1 MANEIEEKKPENK
14 RTTRVKS
21 GTSKT
26 KSSTTTKKSAE
37 QEVKKTTSRG
47 RKPVVK
53 DEEKVEEVK
62 IEKPKATTKKTST
75 TKKTVAKKETTSAE
89 KTETKKKT
97 TRSTTKKS
105 TEPKTK
111 STTKKETTPKTT
123 KTTTAKHRKP
133 KEVEKQES
141 EIKKDTKKINKSST
155 TKKSKKTDEKIKQ
168 IISEQIQNANK
179 IESIDKIE
187 EEKEEIARRKQPV
200 KIDEKQMAQK
210 LEQAQIMPKEKK
222 KGIYKRTFENILV
235 AVIVILYFL
244 MMILGY
250 INIPEEAYIKDLKV
264 FSLATIA
271 ITIVLFE
278 IAYNKDSGKI
288 AIHGIETLLL
298 SILTLVS
305 MYIYILHRTKFLF
318 VIMGGVVL
326 ATLYYLVRS
335 IAVTIKEKRK
345 WKDNI
350 SDVKDIVT

>member
-1 MANEIEEKKPENK
+1 MANEIEEKKPESK

-26 KSSTTTKKSAE
+26 KSITTTKKSTE

-47 RKPVVK
+47 RNPVVK
-53 DEEKVEEVK
+53 NEEKVEEVK

-89 KTETKKKT
+89 KTEPKKKT
-97 TRSTTKKS
+97 TRSTTKKNA
-105 TEPKTK
+105 E
-111 STTKKETTPKTT
+111 PKTT

-155 TKKSKKTDEKIKQ
+155 TKKSKKTDEKIKR

-210 LEQAQIMPKEKK
+210 LEQAKIMPKEKK
-222 KGIYKRTFENILV
+222 KGIYKRAFENILV

-250 INIPEEAYIKDLKV
+250 INIPEDAYIKDLKV

-335 IAVTIKEKRK
+335 IVVIIKEKRK

>member
-89 KTETKKKT
+89 KTEPKKKT

-105 TEPKTK
+105 AE
-111 STTKKETTPKTT
+111 PKTT

-155 TKKSKKTDEKIKQ
+155 TKKSKKTDEKIKR

-210 LEQAQIMPKEKK
+210 LEQAKIMPKEKK
-222 KGIYKRTFENILV
+222 KGIYKRAFENILV

-250 INIPEEAYIKDLKV
+250 INIPEDAYIKDLKV

-335 IAVTIKEKRK
+335 IVVIIKEKRK

>member
-1 MANEIEEKKPENK
+1 MANEIEEKKPESK

-26 KSSTTTKKSAE
+26 KSSTTTKKSTE

-47 RKPVVK
+47 RNPVVK
-53 DEEKVEEVK
+53 NEEKVEEVK

-89 KTETKKKT
+89 KTEPKKKT
-97 TRSTTKKS
+97 TRSTTKKNA
-105 TEPKTK
+105 E
-111 STTKKETTPKTT
+111 PKTT

-155 TKKSKKTDEKIKQ
+155 TKKSKKTDEKIKR

-210 LEQAQIMPKEKK
+210 LEQAKIMPKEKK
-222 KGIYKRTFENILV
+222 KGIYKRAFENILV

-250 INIPEEAYIKDLKV
+250 INIPEDAYIKDLKV

-335 IAVTIKEKRK
+335 IVVIIKEKRK

>member
-37 QEVKKTTSRG
+37 QEVKKTISRG

-62 IEKPKATTKKTST
+62 IKKPKATTKKTST
-75 TKKTVAKKETTSAE
+75 TKKTTAKKETTSAE
-89 KTETKKKT
+89 KTEPKKKT

-105 TEPKTK
+105 AE
-111 STTKKETTPKTT
+111 PKTT

-155 TKKSKKTDEKIKQ
+155 TKKSKKTDEKIKR

-210 LEQAQIMPKEKK
+210 LEQAKIMPKEKK
-222 KGIYKRTFENILV
+222 KGIYKRAFENILV

-250 INIPEEAYIKDLKV
+250 INIPEDAYIKDLKV

-335 IAVTIKEKRK
+335 IVVIIKEKRK

>member
-75 TKKTVAKKETTSAE
+75 TKKTVAEKETTSAE

-155 TKKSKKTDEKIKQ
+155 TKKSKKTDEKIKR

-179 IESIDKIE
+179 IESIDKI
-187 EEKEEIARRKQPV
+187 EEIARRKQPV

-210 LEQAQIMPKEKK
+210 LEQAKIMPKEKK
-222 KGIYKRTFENILV
+222 KGIYKRAFENILV

-250 INIPEEAYIKDLKV
+250 INIPEDAYIKDLKV

-335 IAVTIKEKRK
+335 IVVIIKEKRK

>member
-1 MANEIEEKKPENK
+1 MANEIEEKKPESK

-26 KSSTTTKKSAE
+26 KSSTTTKKSTE

-53 DEEKVEEVK
+53 NEEKVEEVK

-89 KTETKKKT
+89 KTEPKKKT

-105 TEPKTK
+105 AEP
-111 STTKKETTPKTT
+111 

>member
-62 IEKPKATTKKTST
+62 TEKPKATTKKTST
-75 TKKTVAKKETTSAE
+75 TKKTTAKKETPSVEEAE
-89 KTETKKKT
+89 PKKKT

-105 TEPKTK
+105 TE
-111 STTKKETTPKTT
+111 PKTT

-155 TKKSKKTDEKIKQ
+155 TKKSKKTDEKIKR

-210 LEQAQIMPKEKK
+210 LEQAKIMPKEKK
-222 KGIYKRTFENILV
+222 KGIYKRAFENILV

-250 INIPEEAYIKDLKV
+250 INIPEDAYIKDLKV

-335 IAVTIKEKRK
+335 IVVIIKEKRK

>member
-1 MANEIEEKKPENK
+1 
-14 RTTRVKS
+14 
-21 GTSKT
+21 
-26 KSSTTTKKSAE
+26 
-37 QEVKKTTSRG
+37 
-47 RKPVVK
+47 
-53 DEEKVEEVK
+53 
-62 IEKPKATTKKTST
+62 
-75 TKKTVAKKETTSAE
+75 
-89 KTETKKKT
+89 
-97 TRSTTKKS
+97 
-105 TEPKTK
+105 
-111 STTKKETTPKTT
+111 
-123 KTTTAKHRKP
+123 
-133 KEVEKQES
+133 
-141 EIKKDTKKINKSST
+141 
-155 TKKSKKTDEKIKQ
+155 
-168 IISEQIQNANK
+168 
-179 IESIDKIE
+179 
-187 EEKEEIARRKQPV
+187 
-200 KIDEKQMAQK
+200 
-210 LEQAQIMPKEKK
+210 MPKEKK
-222 KGIYKRTFENILV
+222 KAIYKRTFENILV

-278 IAYNKDSGKI
+278 IAYSKDSGKI

-335 IAVTIKEKRK
+335 IVVTIKEKRK

>member
-62 IEKPKATTKKTST
+62 IEKPKATTKRTST
-75 TKKTVAKKETTSAE
+75 TKKTTAKKETPSVEEAE
-89 KTETKKKT
+89 PKKKT

-111 STTKKETTPKTT
+111 STTKKETTP

-155 TKKSKKTDEKIKQ
+155 TKKSKKTDEKIKR

-210 LEQAQIMPKEKK
+210 LEQAKIMPKEKK
-222 KGIYKRTFENILV
+222 KGIYKRAFENILV

-250 INIPEEAYIKDLKV
+250 INIPEEAYVKDLKV

-335 IAVTIKEKRK
+335 IVVIAKEKRK

>member
-37 QEVKKTTSRG
+37 QEVKKTISRG

-89 KTETKKKT
+89 KTEPKKKT
-97 TRSTTKKS
+97 TRSTTKKNA
-105 TEPKTK
+105 E
-111 STTKKETTPKTT
+111 PKTT

-210 LEQAQIMPKEKK
+210 LEQAKIMPKEKK
-222 KGIYKRTFENILV
+222 KGIYKRAFENILV

-250 INIPEEAYIKDLKV
+250 INIPEDAYIKDLKV

-335 IAVTIKEKRK
+335 IVVIIKEKRK

>member
-1 MANEIEEKKPENK
+1 MANEIEKKKPESK

-26 KSSTTTKKSAE
+26 KSSTTTKKSTE

-53 DEEKVEEVK
+53 NEEKVEEVK

-89 KTETKKKT
+89 KTEPKKKT

-105 TEPKTK
+105 AEPKT
-111 STTKKETTPKTT
+111 TKTT

-187 EEKEEIARRKQPV
+187 EEKEEIAKRKQPV

>member
-1 MANEIEEKKPENK
+1 MANEIEEKKPESK

-26 KSSTTTKKSAE
+26 KSSTTTKKSTE

-47 RKPVVK
+47 RNPVVK
-53 DEEKVEEVK
+53 NEEKVEEVK

-89 KTETKKKT
+89 KTEPKKKT
-97 TRSTTKKS
+97 TRSTTKKNA
-105 TEPKTK
+105 E
-111 STTKKETTPKTT
+111 PKTT

-155 TKKSKKTDEKIKQ
+155 TKKSKKTDEKIKR

-210 LEQAQIMPKEKK
+210 LEQAKIMPKEKK
-222 KGIYKRTFENILV
+222 KGIYKRAFENILV

-250 INIPEEAYIKDLKV
+250 INIPEDAYIKDLKV

>member
-1 MANEIEEKKPENK
+1 MANEIEKKKPESK

-26 KSSTTTKKSAE
+26 KSSTTTKKSTE

-53 DEEKVEEVK
+53 NEAKVEEVK

-89 KTETKKKT
+89 KTEPKKKT

-105 TEPKTK
+105 AE
-111 STTKKETTPKTT
+111 PKTT

-155 TKKSKKTDEKIKQ
+155 TKKSKKTDEKIKR

-210 LEQAQIMPKEKK
+210 LEQAKIMPKEKK
-222 KGIYKRTFENILV
+222 KGIYKRAFENILV

-250 INIPEEAYIKDLKV
+250 INIPEDAYIKDLKV

-335 IAVTIKEKRK
+335 IVVIIKEKRK

>member
-1 MANEIEEKKPENK
+1 
-14 RTTRVKS
+14 
-21 GTSKT
+21 
-26 KSSTTTKKSAE
+26 
-37 QEVKKTTSRG
+37 
-47 RKPVVK
+47 
-53 DEEKVEEVK
+53 
-62 IEKPKATTKKTST
+62 
-75 TKKTVAKKETTSAE
+75 
-89 KTETKKKT
+89 
-97 TRSTTKKS
+97 
-105 TEPKTK
+105 
-111 STTKKETTPKTT
+111 
-123 KTTTAKHRKP
+123 
-133 KEVEKQES
+133 
-141 EIKKDTKKINKSST
+141 
-155 TKKSKKTDEKIKQ
+155 
-168 IISEQIQNANK
+168 
-179 IESIDKIE
+179 
-187 EEKEEIARRKQPV
+187 
-200 KIDEKQMAQK
+200 MAQK
-210 LEQAQIMPKEKK
+210 LEQAKIMPKEKK
-222 KGIYKRTFENILV
+222 KGIYKRAFENILV

-250 INIPEEAYIKDLKV
+250 INIPEDAYIKDLKV

-335 IAVTIKEKRK
+335 IVVIIKEKRK

>member
-1 MANEIEEKKPENK
+1 MANEIEKKKPESK

-26 KSSTTTKKSAE
+26 KSSTTTKKSTE

-47 RKPVVK
+47 RKPVAK
-53 DEEKVEEVK
+53 NEEKVEEVK

-89 KTETKKKT
+89 KTEPKKKT

-105 TEPKTK
+105 AE
-111 STTKKETTPKTT
+111 PKTT

-155 TKKSKKTDEKIKQ
+155 TKKSKKTDEKIKR

-210 LEQAQIMPKEKK
+210 LEQAKIMPKEKK
-222 KGIYKRTFENILV
+222 KGIYKRAFENILV

-250 INIPEEAYIKDLKV
+250 INIPEDAYIKDLKV

-335 IAVTIKEKRK
+335 IVVIIKEKRK

>member
-75 TKKTVAKKETTSAE
+75 TKKTTAKKETPSVEEAE
-89 KTETKKKT
+89 PKKKT

-111 STTKKETTPKTT
+111 STTKKETTP

-155 TKKSKKTDEKIKQ
+155 TKKSKKTDEKIKR

-210 LEQAQIMPKEKK
+210 LEQAKIMPKEKK
-222 KGIYKRTFENILV
+222 KGIYKRAFENILV

-250 INIPEEAYIKDLKV
+250 INIPEEAYVKDLKV

-335 IAVTIKEKRK
+335 IVVIIKEKRK

>member
-62 IEKPKATTKKTST
+62 IKKPKATTKKTST
-75 TKKTVAKKETTSAE
+75 TKKTVAKKETTSVEEAE
-89 KTETKKKT
+89 PKKKT

-111 STTKKETTPKTT
+111 STTKKETTT

-210 LEQAQIMPKEKK
+210 LEQAKIMPKEKK
-222 KGIYKRTFENILV
+222 KGIYKRAFENILV

-250 INIPEEAYIKDLKV
+250 INIPEDAYIKDLKV

-335 IAVTIKEKRK
+335 IVVIIKEKRK

>member
-1 MANEIEEKKPENK
+1 MANEIEEKKPESK

-26 KSSTTTKKSAE
+26 KSSTTTKKSTE

-47 RKPVVK
+47 RNPVVK
-53 DEEKVEEVK
+53 NEEKVEEVK

-89 KTETKKKT
+89 KTEPKKKT

-105 TEPKTK
+105 AE
-111 STTKKETTPKTT
+111 PKTT

-155 TKKSKKTDEKIKQ
+155 TKKSKKTDEKIKR

-210 LEQAQIMPKEKK
+210 LEQAKIMPKEKK
-222 KGIYKRTFENILV
+222 KGIYKRAFENILV

-250 INIPEEAYIKDLKV
+250 INIPEDAYIKDLKV

-335 IAVTIKEKRK
+335 IVVIIKEKRK

>member
-1 MANEIEEKKPENK
+1 MANEIEKKKPESK

-26 KSSTTTKKSAE
+26 KSSTTTKKSTE

-53 DEEKVEEVK
+53 NEEKVEEVK

-89 KTETKKKT
+89 KTEPKKKT

-105 TEPKTK
+105 AE
-111 STTKKETTPKTT
+111 PKTT

-210 LEQAQIMPKEKK
+210 LEQAKIMPKEKK
-222 KGIYKRTFENILV
+222 KGIYKRAFENILV

-250 INIPEEAYIKDLKV
+250 INIPEDAYIKDLKV

-335 IAVTIKEKRK
+335 IVVIIKEKRK

>member
-1 MANEIEEKKPENK
+1 MANEIEKKKPESK

-26 KSSTTTKKSAE
+26 KSSTTTKKSTE

-53 DEEKVEEVK
+53 NEEKVEEVK

-89 KTETKKKT
+89 KTEPKKKT

-105 TEPKTK
+105 AE
-111 STTKKETTPKTT
+111 PKTT

-210 LEQAQIMPKEKK
+210 LEQAKIMPKEKK

-235 AVIVILYFL
+235 AVIVILCFL

-335 IAVTIKEKRK
+335 IVVTIKEKRK

>member
-75 TKKTVAKKETTSAE
+75 TKKTTAKKETPSVEEAE
-89 KTETKKKT
+89 PKKKT

-111 STTKKETTPKTT
+111 STTKKETTP

-155 TKKSKKTDEKIKQ
+155 TKKSKKTDEKIKR

-210 LEQAQIMPKEKK
+210 LEQAKIMPKEKK
-222 KGIYKRTFENILV
+222 KGIYKRAFENILV

-250 INIPEEAYIKDLKV
+250 INIPEDAYIKDLKV

-335 IAVTIKEKRK
+335 IVVIIKEKRK